1 MSQGP
6 TEVGKDICHMTHL
19 SHDVCASGLYW
30 QIKICSI
37 FVLLLKLPLSR
48 TVVVT
53 TCADGTQQISS
64 SGALLSLPL
73 VLILCFT

>member
-1 MSQGP
+1 MCVSRHIYHMMCVLLGSI
-6 TEVGKDICHMTHL
+6 GK
-19 SHDVCASGLYW
+19 SRFAQFSA
-30 QIKICSI
+30 
-37 FVLLLKLPLSR
+37 LLLKLPLSR

-73 VLILCFT
+73 VLILCFTQQL